1 LDGGVLVKLKELPFK
16 VKIFKLVSTN
26 WDIKWFIINDLSVG
40 MNAFVVEL
48 KNENRW
54 QVEEFHRG
62 FKQLRG
68 SEKCQCRKAVSQRNH
83 LSCCYLAWVNLKLQ
97 ALKIGKT
104 IYQVRQNIVALFL
117 ENVLQNPICPA
128 FV

>member
-1 LDGGVLVKLKELPFK
+1 MKL
-16 VKIFKLVSTN
+16 FKLVSTN
-26 WDIKWFIINDLSVG
+26 GEIEWVITNDLSVG

-54 QVEEFHRG
+54 QVEEFYMG
-62 FKQLRG
+62 FKQLRDT
-68 SEKCQCRKAVSQRNH
+68 EKCQCRKASAQRNH
-83 LSCCYLAWVNLKLQ
+83 LACCYLAWVNLKLQ

-117 ENVLQNPICPA
+117 ENVLQNPICPV